1 MLFRLSDVSKSFGAQ
16 DVLRGASL
24 QVNPGEHV
32 GLVGRNGAGKT
43 TIFRLVT
50 GEESTDS
57 GQVVRARGLKLGLL
71 AQHVHFKAGSTV
83 HESALAAFGRLQ
95 QIEHEM
101 HELEHRMADAADD
114 LEKVLSRYSDLQHEF
129 EREGGFEYS
138 AKAEAILQGLGFDRD
153 TWQMETEK
161 LSGGQQNRLGLAC
174 LLLSEPD
181 VLLLDEPTNH
191 LDVGAVEWLEEFL
204 QSYARGFVIISH
216 DRYFLDRACR
226 RIIEIENGQAASYA
240 GNYSDFV
247 VEREER
253 REIQQ
258 RAYDNQQRL
267 IAKTEE
273 FIRKN
278 LAGQKTKQAKSRRT
292 MLQKLER
299 VDAVR
304 GNQAAGDFRLQEIE
318 RAGTHVL
325 TINDAA
331 VGYGDNVLARDISL
345 ILRRGECL
353 GVIGPN
359 GSGKTTLVKTILG
372 KIPALTGEF
381 RWGSKVEIGYY
392 AQQLEDLDERNEII
406 MELRR
411 VAPSTAT
418 AGELRSFL
426 AKFRFFGDDVYK
438 HIRDLSGGEKGRLSL
453 AKLIYSGVNVLVLD
467 EPTNHLDIPSREALE
482 EALEAYEGTIVTI
495 SHDRFFLDRVAT
507 QIIALDGRGSVEHY
521 NGDYTEYHDWKAMRS
536 VPSASANG
544 STAQRSGPETKSGR
558 SSTSEAAQSVK
569 GTSRNRQLSA
579 KASGSGMKSVPS
591 ASADGTKRVKV
602 VKKPRD
608 PQMIEAEIAELES
621 APPRSQTKCPLP
633 KWRATSPNLSRQTTL
648 TRRPRPDWLSCTT
661 SGSGRRAASLRQ
673 RKSRRVAKAL
683 LLVDAQDTCLTS
695 RSAVCYFRAL
705 AKESNSLASLS
716 RRHVAQLVEHFPD
729 TEGVSGSSP
738 LVPTNPQIS
747 QRSFIS
753 LARG

>member
-1 MLFRLSDVSKSFGAQ
+1 MLFRLSEVHKSYGAR

-24 QVNPGEHV
+24 QINPGEHA

-43 TIFRLVT
+43 TIFNLVT
-50 GEESTDS
+50 REISPDRGE
-57 GQVVRARGLKLGLL
+57 VVRARGLKLGLL
-71 AQHVHFKAGSTV
+71 AQHVHFVKGSTV

-101 HELEHRMADAADD
+101 HELEHRMGDAGDE
-114 LEKVLSRYSDLQHEF
+114 LEKVLARYSDIQHEY

-138 AKAEAILQGLGFDRD
+138 AKAEAILQGLGFDRES
-153 TWQMETEK
+153 WQMETEK

-191 LDVGAVEWLEEFL
+191 LDVRAVEWLEEFL
-204 QSYARGFVIISH
+204 VNYAAAFVIISH

-226 RIIEIENGQAASYA
+226 RIVEVDNGQATSYT
-240 GNYSDFV
+240 GNYSDYL

-258 RAYDNQQRL
+258 RAFENQQRL

-292 MLQKLER
+292 MLGRLER

-304 GNQAAGDFRLQEIE
+304 ADQASGDFRLQDIE

-325 TINDAA
+325 TVNDASI
-331 VGYGDNVLARDISL
+331 GYGDRALARDINL

-359 GSGKTTLVKTILG
+359 GSGKTTFLKTILG
-372 KIPALTGEF
+372 KIPALSGEF

-411 VAPSTAT
+411 VAPSSAT

-426 AKFRFFGDDVYK
+426 AKFLFSGDDVYK
-438 HIRDLSGGEKGRLSL
+438 HVRDLSGGEKGRLAL

-507 QIIALDGRGSVEHY
+507 QILALDGEGNVEHY
-521 NGDYTEYHDWKAMRS
+521 NGDYTEFHDWKAGRDNESKSPAMVSEAR
-536 VPSASANG
+536 PRGRRPG
-544 STAQRSGPETKSGR
+544 SPAGVGRSGRAPTVTR
-558 SSTSEAAQSVK
+558 DASTRA
-569 GTSRNRQLSA
+569 SRNTQTGKSHSA
-579 KASGSGMKSVPS
+579 ASP
-591 ASADGTKRVKV
+591 ASRDGKRVKI

-608 PQMIEAEIAELES
+608 SASIEAEIADVEKRIAELSEAMTKPEIARDITKLVKVNDDYQSAES
-621 APPRSQTKCPLP
+621 RLADLMDEWERAETGVGQT
-633 KWRATSPNLSRQTTL
+633 
-648 TRRPRPDWLSCTT
+648 
-661 SGSGRRAASLRQ
+661 GRR
-673 RKSRRVAKAL
+673 K
-683 LLVDAQDTCLTS
+683 
-695 RSAVCYFRAL
+695 
-705 AKESNSLASLS
+705 
-716 RRHVAQLVEHFPD
+716 
-729 TEGVSGSSP
+729 
-738 LVPTNPQIS
+738 
-747 QRSFIS
+747 
-753 LARG
+753 